1 MRNTNIIFKTVS
13 LFLAF
18 TIMCFYS
25 QAQNISDADI
35 KKNVTAISEPL
46 QKLIQLNPS
55 SFEYDNSNYK
65 HLKLQHGLQYGF
77 IAEDLQAVFPNLV
90 KERSVSY
97 MFGKNAYRNSKIKVI
112 DEASLIPVL
121 VAAIK
126 EQQIAI
132 ENLKTEIQG
141 LKKDQAASRQ

>member
-1 MRNTNIIFKTVS
+1 MRYINLKKGY

-18 TIMCFYS
+18 LLVAVFS
-25 QAQNISDADI
+25 QGQEISDAVI
-35 KKNVTAISEPL
+35 KKNISTIDDPL
-46 QKLIQLNPS
+46 RKLIQLSPK
-55 SFEYDNSNYK
+55 SFEYDNKNYK
-65 HLKLQHGLQYGF
+65 YLKLQHGLQYGF

-97 MFGKNAYRNSKIKVI
+97 MFGKNAYRHTRIKVI

-141 LKKDQAASRQ
+141 LKKDQAISHQ

>member
-1 MRNTNIIFKTVS
+1 MRNTYIKFKPVS
-13 LFLAF
+13 LLLAF
-18 TIMCFYS
+18 ILTAFFL
-25 QAQNISDADI
+25 QAQDVTDAAI
-35 KKNVTAISEPL
+35 KKNISAIDDPL
-46 QKLIQLNPS
+46 QKLIQLSPK
-55 SFEYDNSNYK
+55 SFEYDHKNYK
-65 HLKLQHGLQYGF
+65 HLKLQPGTQYGF
-77 IAEDLQAVFPNLV
+77 IAEDLQAIFPNLV

-97 MFGKNAYRNSKIKVI
+97 MFGKNAYRHTTIKVI

-141 LKKDQAASRQ
+141 LKKDQAMSR

>member
-1 MRNTNIIFKTVS
+1 MRNTYIKFKPVS
-13 LFLAF
+13 LLLLFILSF
-18 TIMCFYS
+18 FFSRS
-25 QAQNISDADI
+25 QDIADATI
-35 KKNVTAISEPL
+35 KKNISAIVDPL
-46 QKLIQLNPS
+46 QKLIQLSPK
-55 SFEYDNSNYK
+55 SFEYDHKAYK
-65 HLKLQHGLQYGF
+65 HLKLQPGTQYGF
-77 IAEDLQAVFPNLV
+77 IAEDLQAIFPSLV

-97 MFGKNAYRNSKIKVI
+97 MFGKNAYRQTKIKVI

-141 LKKDQAASRQ
+141 LKKDQAMSR

>member
-1 MRNTNIIFKTVS
+1 MRPTTINFKTAS

-18 TIMCFYS
+18 ILVSFFS
-25 QAQNISDADI
+25 QAQDIADAAI
-35 KKNVTAISEPL
+35 KKNISAINDPL
-46 QKLIQLNPS
+46 QKLIQLSPK
-55 SFEYDNSNYK
+55 SFEYDHKNYK
-65 HLKLQHGLQYGF
+65 HLKLQAGTQYGF
-77 IAEDLQAVFPNLV
+77 IAEDLQAIFPNLV

-97 MFGKNAYRNSKIKVI
+97 MFGKNAYRQTTIKVI

-141 LKKDQAASRQ
+141 LKKDQAMSN

>member
-1 MRNTNIIFKTVS
+1 MRNTYIKFKPVS
-13 LFLAF
+13 LLVVFILAAF
-18 TIMCFYS
+18 FS
-25 QAQNISDADI
+25 QAQDVSDAAI
-35 KKNVTAISEPL
+35 KKNISAINDPL
-46 QKLIQLNPS
+46 QKLIQLSPKT
-55 SFEYDNSNYK
+55 FEYDHKNYK
-65 HLKLQHGLQYGF
+65 HLKLQPGTQYGF
-77 IAEDLQAVFPNLV
+77 IAEDLQAIFPNLV

-97 MFGKNAYRNSKIKVI
+97 MFGKNAYRQTTVKVI

-141 LKKDQAASRQ
+141 LKKDQAMSR